1 MAVLPTSVAISEAP
15 VSKVGQRFW
24 RYATITAVLI
34 SVSAVA
40 IAARNRFPWP
50 DEGWFSSAS
59 HNLAN
64 HGFLGTTVLDSAG
77 TGLTRID
84 RHTYW
89 VMPVYLLGEALWYR
103 IFPATMF
110 FSRAFTIIWIPF
122 ALWGF
127 FIILS
132 RLADTGT
139 ARLGV
144 CLLGLSFVF
153 LDSAGV
159 ARPDFLCAT
168 LGIWG
173 LAAYLALREKSLA
186 AALFAGNA
194 LVAASGLTHPNGI
207 LHFCGLVTL
216 VLWYDRR
223 RLSVRVLAAAV
234 APYLLL
240 GSGWLIYILQ
250 DSPAFLDQMRANA
263 VDNDRWTNTFNPLLV
278 VWHEIHDR
286 YGVAF
291 GFETRG
297 FALLKIFALFA
308 YLASVAGCLID
319 SRLRRQPSTRL
330 LLMLLA
336 VYFCAMSVF
345 NQKLSYYLIHILP
358 FYIALLAVWCVH
370 LWSVY
375 PRARRLVAAALVV
388 LVSVETAGIVMKA
401 HKRTYATAQRATVQ
415 YVLANTAP
423 GSHVVGSAAL
433 LYEMRFDPRLCDD
446 FYLGVK
452 SGHTPDAI
460 VIDRVYRNL
469 YLTLGQEHP
478 ADLEKVKERLAGYR
492 LAYRNGDYE
501 VYFPQDRRKNV
512 GPHPDSPTQL
522 WLAHPF

>member
-1 MAVLPTSVAISEAP
+1 MAVPQASLAIPQAQQSRSGAP
-15 VSKVGQRFW
+15 ARKLGQRFW
-24 RYATITAVLI
+24 RYATIAAVLI
-34 SVSAVA
+34 SISVVA
-40 IAARNRFPWP
+40 IAARNRVPWP

-59 HNLAN
+59 HNLAK
-64 HGFLGTTVLDSAG
+64 HGFLGTTVLDSAE
-77 TGLTRID
+77 TGLTRIE

-89 VMPVYLLGEALWYR
+89 VMPLYLLGEALWYR

-132 RLADTGT
+132 RLLPGTGT

-153 LDSAGV
+153 LDCAGD

-186 AALFAGNA
+186 AALFVSNA

-207 LHFCGLVTL
+207 FHFCGLVTL
-216 VLWYDRR
+216 VLWHDRR
-223 RLSVRVLAAAV
+223 RLSLGVLAAAA

-250 DSPAFLDQMRANA
+250 DFPAFLGQMRANA
-263 VDNDRWTNTFNPLLV
+263 VNNDRWTHTFNPFLV
-278 VWHEIHDR
+278 VWQEIHDR
-286 YGVAF
+286 YGMAF

-297 FALLKIFALFA
+297 FALAKTFALFA

-319 SRLRRQPSTRL
+319 RRLRKEPSTRL
-330 LLMLLA
+330 LLLLLA

-358 FYIALLAVWCVH
+358 FYIALLSVWCAH
-370 LWSVY
+370 LWSLY
-375 PRARRLVAAALVV
+375 PRARRLLAAALVV

-401 HKRTYATAQRATVQ
+401 YKRTYSTALRATVQ
-415 YVLANTAP
+415 YVLANTRP
-423 GSHVVGSAAL
+423 GSRVVGSAAL

-446 FYLGVK
+446 FRLGVK

-469 YLTLGQEHP
+469 YLTLSQEHP
-478 ADLEKVKERLAGYR
+478 ADFEKVQERLAAYR
-492 LAYRNGDYE
+492 LVYRNGDYE
-501 VYFPQDRRKNV
+501 VYFPAGK
-512 GPHPDSPTQL
+512 
-522 WLAHPF
+522 